1 MKPKATIVTGDHPF
15 ANWMIW
21 DNEPFDDKA
30 GPFFHRLDPEG
41 RLIAAFKA
49 DRSHLNGISVVHG
62 GCLVPLA
69 DYSMFTLSTQ
79 NATGD
84 NFVTVSLN
92 SEFVGSAREG
102 DIVTAYPEV
111 VKRGKRMLF
120 ARGLIV
126 VQDRVVLSFTGT
138 MTTLPKAPKSD
149 AP

>member
-1 MKPKATIVTGDHPF
+1 
-15 ANWMIW
+15 MIW

-62 GCLVPLA
+62 GCLVTLA
-69 DYSMFTLSTQ
+69 DYSMFTLSAQ
-79 NATGD
+79 NAD
-84 NFVTVSLN
+84 DDFVTISLN
-92 SEFVGSAREG
+92 SEFVGPAREG
-102 DIVTAYPEV
+102 DTVTAYPEIV
-111 VKRGKRMLF
+111 RRGKRMLF
-120 ARGLIV
+120 ARGLIM

-149 AP
+149 TP